1 MSRALI
7 AAEEE
12 DKYLHSPV
20 DDLES
25 FFWVAVWS
33 VFFNQKGGQSWEAEK
48 GVRKALLNNDKANAM
63 DIFGRLTTHPKRNV
77 VTQCCQDVIQS
88 WWKKVRDRDAE
99 WQAAVIFKAPVGA
112 KDQYYLPHFHRFALQ
127 GVLDAL
133 GVLQEHC
140 NGDISW
146 KSWNGP

>member
-33 VFFNQKGGQSWEAEK
+33 VFFNQKSGESWEAEK
-48 GVRKALLNNDKANAM
+48 GVRKNLLKNDKANAM
-63 DIFGRLTTHPKRNV
+63 DTFGRLTSHPKRNV
-77 VTQCCQDVIQS
+77 VTQRFQNVIEG
-88 WWKKVRDRDAE
+88 WWELVREQEKLWRQAVTRD
-99 WQAAVIFKAPVGA
+99 PR
-112 KDQYYLPHFHRFALQ
+112 KDANAQYYLPHFHRFALQ
-127 GVLDAL
+127 GVMK
-133 GVLQEHC
+133 VLQLLDKHWD
-140 NGDISW
+140 GDIGW
-146 KSWNGP
+146 KSWTAL

>member
-33 VFFNQKGGQSWEAEK
+33 VFFNQKSGELWEAEK
-48 GVRKALLNNDKANAM
+48 GVRKALLNNERDTAM
-63 DIFGRLTTHPKRNV
+63 GKFWLLTTRENRNN
-77 VTQCCQDVIQS
+77 VTQCFQDVIQG
-88 WWKKVRDRDAE
+88 WWEIVGEQNKLWRQAITRHPREDA
-99 WQAAVIFKAPVGA
+99 KA
-112 KDQYYLPHFHRFALQ
+112 QYYLPRFHRFALQ
-127 GVLDAL
+127 GVMK
-133 GVLQEHC
+133 VLQLLDKHWDG
-140 NGDISW
+140 NISW
-146 KSWNGP
+146 KSWTAL